1 MTFMAND
8 RVKNDVPQGQIL
20 KSKERYRVAPQMKA
34 LDEHFL
40 DLLKF

>member
-8 RVKNDVPQGQIL
+8 RVKNGVSQGQIL
-20 KSKERYRVAPQMKA
+20 NSKEPYYVVPQMKA

-40 DLLKF
+40 DQL